1 MRIGSNGLSSLL
13 HSPYHPPAGTAISEV
28 AELESLP
35 VFMDVADIRDF
46 YTRPLGGV
54 ARRFM
59 IRSVRKVWPDV
70 RGSTLMG
77 LGYAT
82 PYLGIFREEAERVLA
97 AMPAQQGVVN
107 WPSFGPSSSVLV
119 DELDL
124 PLGDGVANHIMLV
137 HCLEMATDPRG
148 LLAEAWR
155 VLAPGGRLLVI
166 VPNRRGV
173 WARIENSPFGHGRPY
188 SRSQLMR
195 LLKDAMF
202 SPRDW
207 REALFMPPFG
217 RGMLH
222 QSAAA
227 WERVGHIVPFMMSGV
242 LLVEATK
249 QVYAVRPTTAAAR
262 IRAGIPGLVSPQ
274 PAPARR
280 MPHRL

>member
-1 MRIGSNGLSSLL
+1 M
-13 HSPYHPPAGTAISEV
+13 
-28 AELESLP
+28 
-35 VFMDVADIRDF
+35 
-46 YTRPLGGV
+46 
-54 ARRFM
+54 
-59 IRSVRKVWPDV
+59 
-70 RGSTLMG
+70 
-77 LGYAT
+77 
-82 PYLGIFREEAERVLA
+82 
-97 AMPAQQGVVN
+97 
-107 WPSFGPSSSVLV
+107 
-119 DELDL
+119 
-124 PLGDGVANHIMLV
+124 LGD
-137 HCLEMATDPRG
+137 EP
-148 LLAEAWR
+148 
-155 VLAPGGRLLVI
+155 LVI

-280 MPHRL
+280 MPHRR